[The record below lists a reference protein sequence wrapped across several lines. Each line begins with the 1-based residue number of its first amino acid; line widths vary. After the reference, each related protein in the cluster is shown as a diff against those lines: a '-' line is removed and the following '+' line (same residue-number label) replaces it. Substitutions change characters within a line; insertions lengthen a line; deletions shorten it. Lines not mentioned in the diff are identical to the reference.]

1 MRKITILIFTLLSI
15 FIAGCA
21 TTYHPVSFTGGYFN
35 QQIESDV
42 IRIGFSGNG
51 YTSGID
57 VEDYI
62 VFRCAE
68 VTNQLGYQYFTYLDV
83 RDYTSSS
90 QHSTPL
96 RTKTSGSAT
105 VSGNTI
111 YGSATSTTTGG
122 QNYTIT
128 KPAGTVTIKLFK
140 TKPQGL
146 NVRDANQVIRYLSP
160 KIDFSK
166 KRNRRNKIFWYVI
179 VPATI
184 ASNAYQWPEFL
195 Y

>member
-1 MRKITILIFTLLSI
+1 MRKNIFLTLILFSI
-15 FIAGCA
+15 IINGCA
-21 TTYHPVSFTGGYFN
+21 TTYHPTGFAGGYFN

-42 IRIGFSGNG
+42 IRVGFAGNG

-68 VTNQLGYQYFTYLDV
+68 ITHQLEYQYFAYLDTK
-83 RDYTSSS
+83 DYTSSS

-96 RTKTSGSAT
+96 RTTTTGSAT
-105 VSGNTI
+105 VSGNTV

-140 TKPQGL
+140 TKPQGS
-146 NVRDANQVIRYLSP
+146 NVRDANQVIRYLGP
-160 KIDFSK
+160 KIEFSK
-166 KRNRRNKIFWYVI
+166 KRNRTNKIFWYFV
-179 VPATI
+179 VPVTI